1 MTYKSYRH
9 YMRQNKV
16 HLCHIIE
23 SNFIM
28 SIWTQTISL
37 FFVTSGVK
45 RDTGPSQMHSFHFA
59 EEHRGREGNL
69 SPKLSVCPSLLV
81 SNCVSLTPSSRLA
94 WADVWLWPQEA
105 VNSPQNGRCLMGRQ
119 TAPPPHTIPPTRHP
133 KMTPDP
139 FMCLYQA
146 MEVRNSDES
155 LWLCVYTPESRKEG
169 NQPRSAKSGE
179 VRENSCSPPE
189 LQWFTSLSQN

>member
-1 MTYKSYRH
+1 MY
-9 YMRQNKV
+9 
-16 HLCHIIE
+16 
-23 SNFIM
+23 
-28 SIWTQTISL
+28 
-37 FFVTSGVK
+37 
-45 RDTGPSQMHSFHFA
+45 SFHFT
-59 EEHRGREGNL
+59 EERCGRGGNL
-69 SPKLSVCPSLLV
+69 SPKLSVCLSPCFLLCFSFSFLQAGV
-81 SNCVSLTPSSRLA
+81 GRRAALATGSREFFVE
-94 WADVWLWPQEA
+94 WKMSYGETFWP
-105 VNSPQNGRCLMGRQ
+105 P
-119 TAPPPHTIPPTRHP
+119 IPPTRHP

-189 LQWFTSLSQN
+189 LQ